1 MTIQSTIQST
11 IRNMTLALAVTTVS
25 SGVFAAELA
34 PGDVLNANNL
44 TDRLQD
50 TFEGH
55 TIESL
60 LTDVQRRLIQE
71 EGLTITLKASEPV
84 RLGDDYLAAT
94 EKYSD
99 GVSFDPDTRMMNGW
113 VAGIPFPNVT
123 EDSENAA
130 EKLIWNHHVAQPIKN
145 FQDYSQFAY
154 LFVDGD
160 RGLQRRQEWV
170 LQRYYTKGRLGEEQ
184 TEVGDDNVLFKQ
196 LLYAT
201 YPNDIR
207 GLGLFTIRYDGP
219 QLDDSWAY
227 LRTVRRTR
235 RLSGGTWM
243 DPIGGTDQLNDDIE
257 IFNAHPTW
265 YPEYKLLGKRTI
277 LTIPHSQSMAWDE
290 DARGNDQFPIV
301 NLDEAPYWN
310 PQDQWEPREV
320 WVIEATAPPEHPYS
334 KKVMYMDTE
343 FPRFYMADVYDG
355 NGEFWKWM
363 NYNIKTIET
372 EDGDRGLVSSAGF
385 TIDYQRRHAT
395 IFILHPNARLNT
407 QGVDPDDISLRQL
420 ERAAER

>member
-1 MTIQSTIQST
+1 MTIQPT
-11 IRNMTLALAVTTVS
+11 IRKMTLALAMAAGS
-25 SGVFAAELA
+25 SGALAAALS
-34 PGDVLNANNL
+34 PGDKLSADNL
-44 TDRLQD
+44 EQRLQD
-50 TFEGH
+50 TFEGN

-60 LTDVQRRLIQE
+60 LTDVQQRLIQE
-71 EGLTITLKASEPV
+71 EGLVITLKESEPV
-84 RLGDDYLAAT
+84 KLGEDYMAAT

-99 GVSFDPDTRMMNGW
+99 QATFDPETRLMEGW
-113 VAGIPFPNVT
+113 VAGMPFPDVT
-123 EDSENAA
+123 EDTPHAA
-130 EKLIWNHHVAQPIKN
+130 EKLVWNHHVAQPTKN
-145 FQDYSQFAY
+145 FQDYPKFAY
-154 LFVDGD
+154 LFVDD
-160 RGLQRRQEWV
+160 EDGLERRQEWV
-170 LQRYYTKGRLGEEQ
+170 FKRFYTKGRLGEEE
-184 TEVGDDNVLFKQ
+184 TEVGDEDVLFKQ

-227 LRTVRRTR
+227 LKTVRRTR

-277 LTIPHSQSMAWDE
+277 LAVAHSQNRSWNL
-290 DARGNDQFPIV
+290 DASGPEEFPIID
-301 NLDEAPYWN
+301 LDDAPHWN
-310 PQDQWEPREV
+310 PQDEWEPRDV

-343 FPRFYMADVYDG
+343 FPRFYMADVYDRK
-355 NGEFWKWM
+355 GEFWKWM
-363 NYNIKTIET
+363 NYNLKTVPT
-372 EDGDRGLVSSAGF
+372 EDGDRGIVSAAGF

-395 IFILHPNARLNT
+395 IFILHPDVRLNT
-407 QGVDPDDISLRQL
+407 PGTGPEDISLREL